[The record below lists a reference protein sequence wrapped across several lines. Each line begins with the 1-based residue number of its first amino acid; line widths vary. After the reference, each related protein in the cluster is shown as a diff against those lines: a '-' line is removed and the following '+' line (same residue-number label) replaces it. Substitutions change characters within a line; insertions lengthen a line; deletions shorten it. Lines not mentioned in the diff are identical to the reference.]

1 MVNEFHQFLFQ
12 KIFIFF
18 LNSGFLQIRLV
29 ISEFPG
35 SVVWSLPLIWGKI
48 CHCFK
53 YLFSFLCFF
62 YWYYHVYICYTFCNC
77 PKCIVFCFFF
87 FSLCLPLQYWGSS
100 LPSILQSL
108 MNPRRV
114 TDFSICSTSC
124 CRMEW
129 RLSLNVEPE
138 TKSWMHTWNFRQDIS
153 LASFYCSPKV
163 WNHRVCSLTITEL

>member
-48 CHCFK
+48 CRFK
-53 YLFSFLCFF
+53 FSLFLSVSSTDITVCTYVIPF
-62 YWYYHVYICYTFCNC
+62 V
-77 PKCIVFCFFF
+77 IVPSVLVFFFF

-114 TDFSICSTSC
+114 TDFSICSTFAV
-124 CRMEW
+124 RMEW

-138 TKSWMHTWNFRQDIS
+138 TKSWMRTWNFRQDIS
-153 LASFYCSPKV
+153 HASFYYSPKV
-163 WNHRVCSLTITEL
+163 